1 MPRERINGPGERYG
15 TMRSYIKAGVGFD
28 VAARSREFER
38 KENYEPKEVTA
49 YVSFDRHEI
58 EMYRCV
64 QPSIGF
70 ELFQNLASGLGTIDF
85 NPIELL
91 VFDEDIDSFI
101 RKRSDPNEKKYDL
114 SIVLEIDFVLSKIE

>member
-1 MPRERINGPGERYG
+1 MARCDRILRLELGSTLRRDRENSSG
-15 TMRSYIKAGVGFD
+15 
-28 VAARSREFER
+28 
-38 KENYEPKEVTA
+38 NYEPKEVTA

-91 VFDEDIDSFI
+91 VFDENIDSFI

-114 SIVLEIDFVLSKIE
+114 SIVLEIDFVLSKME

>member
-15 TMRSYIKAGVGFD
+15 TMRSYIKAGVGF
-28 VAARSREFER
+28 
-38 KENYEPKEVTA
+38 
-49 YVSFDRHEI
+49 EI

-114 SIVLEIDFVLSKIE
+114 SIVLEIVLDSRVDVREEGKLFAKRR